1 MFSMNH
7 PFLLVYVQ
15 LLIGEFVY
23 LKHAPCRR
31 GFVGRLAASIVI
43 SGAATIFYQKLE
55 LWQILPVMRV
65 LDWVIVWL
73 LAAGTAAVCWKIRLS
88 GILFVSV
95 GSYAI
100 QHIGSSVRSIAN
112 QFIIIPPD
120 YSLLSAVGYHLIV
133 AALICLLIL
142 RKNDRFYETADR
154 RQVLIS
160 TVLIV
165 ICIVLSSLRDT
176 CRKDA
181 LYMNVYD
188 ALACIS
194 CLMIQFSISAA
205 EKMQEEKRTLEL
217 IISQQHEQHELS
229 KQAVEMMGVKLHNIR
244 SQIRAVQESMSAEES
259 HKLDGLKRTMQI
271 YASMANT
278 GNATVDA
285 VLMEKGLMCEI
296 NTIRFSYIV
305 DGAQMAFMEAVDVF
319 SLLNNI
325 LDNAIESEMKEEEKD
340 NRMIS
345 LRIVKNG
352 EMVLVNAENY
362 CNYPVDF
369 DRMET
374 TKPDKMNHG
383 FGMKGIRYVVD
394 KYHGKMKFSQEDAIV
409 RLAIVFPV
417 D

>member
-1 MFSMNH
+1 MFSINN
-7 PFLLVYVQ
+7 PLLLVYVQ
-15 LLIGEFVY
+15 LLIGEILY
-23 LKHAPCRR
+23 LKHAPRR
-31 GFVGRLAASIVI
+31 HGFAIRLLAGLCI
-43 SGAATIFYQKLE
+43 SGAAAVFYQKLE
-55 LWQILPVMRV
+55 LWRILSIMRV
-65 LDWVIVWL
+65 LDWALVWL
-73 LAAGTAAVCWKIRLS
+73 LAAGTAAVCWKIRPS
-88 GILFVSV
+88 GVLFVSV

-100 QHIGSSVRSIAN
+100 QHIGSSVRSITE
-112 QFIIIPPD
+112 QFITIPPD
-120 YSLLSAVGYHLIV
+120 YSLLSAMGYYLIV
-133 AALICLLIL
+133 AVLIDLLIL

-160 TVLIV
+160 TALIV
-165 ICIVLSSLRDT
+165 ICIVLSSLRET
-176 CRKDA
+176 CEKDA
-181 LYMNVYD
+181 MYMNVYD
-188 ALACIS
+188 AVACIS

-229 KQAVEMMGVKLHNIR
+229 KQAVEMMGVKLHDIR

-285 VLMEKGLMCEI
+285 ILMEKGLMCEI
-296 NTIRFSYIV
+296 NAIRFSYIV
-305 DGAQMAFMEAVDVF
+305 DGAQLAFMEAVDVF

-383 FGMKGIRYVVD
+383 IGMKGIHYVVD

>member
-1 MFSMNH
+1 
-7 PFLLVYVQ
+7 
-15 LLIGEFVY
+15 
-23 LKHAPCRR
+23 
-31 GFVGRLAASIVI
+31 
-43 SGAATIFYQKLE
+43 
-55 LWQILPVMRV
+55 
-65 LDWVIVWL
+65 
-73 LAAGTAAVCWKIRLS
+73 
-88 GILFVSV
+88 
-95 GSYAI
+95 
-100 QHIGSSVRSIAN
+100 
-112 QFIIIPPD
+112 
-120 YSLLSAVGYHLIV
+120 
-133 AALICLLIL
+133 
-142 RKNDRFYETADR
+142 
-154 RQVLIS
+154 
-160 TVLIV
+160 
-165 ICIVLSSLRDT
+165 
-176 CRKDA
+176 
-181 LYMNVYD
+181 
-188 ALACIS
+188 
-194 CLMIQFSISAA
+194 
-205 EKMQEEKRTLEL
+205 
-217 IISQQHEQHELS
+217 
-229 KQAVEMMGVKLHNIR
+229 
-244 SQIRAVQESMSAEES
+244 MSAEES